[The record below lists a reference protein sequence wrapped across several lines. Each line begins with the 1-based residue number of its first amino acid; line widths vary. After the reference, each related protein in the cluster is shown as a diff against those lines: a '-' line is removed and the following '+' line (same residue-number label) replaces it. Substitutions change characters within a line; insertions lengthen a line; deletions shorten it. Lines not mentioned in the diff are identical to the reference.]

1 MHKNQD
7 KYSNDEFDLE
17 ELNFI
22 DLILKE
28 SLEDDFEVSIPFDF
42 ADQITEVIEKR
53 KSIKEALLKHLM
65 MSLGLITIL
74 AFAIGFLFYFGKE
87 EADMILNFAT
97 NFKYPIAFVLF
108 TILSIQLAD
117 SFLLSR
123 TKEQLEE

>member
-1 MHKNQD
+1 MHENQD
-7 KYSNDEFDLE
+7 KYSNNEFDLE

-22 DLILKE
+22 DQMLKE
-28 SLEDDFEVSIPFDF
+28 NLEDDFEVSIPFNF
-42 ADQITEVIEKR
+42 ADQVTEVIEKR
-53 KSIKEALLKHLM
+53 KSIREALLKHLM

-74 AFAIGFLFYFGKE
+74 AFAVGFLFYLGKD
-87 EADMILNFAT
+87 EADTLLNFAT
-97 NFKYPIAFVLF
+97 KFKYPIAFVLF

>member
-1 MHKNQD
+1 MQKDQD
-7 KYSNDEFDLE
+7 KYSNNEFDLE

-22 DLILKE
+22 DQMLKE
-28 SLEDDFEVSIPFDF
+28 SLEDDFEVSIPLDF
-42 ADQITEVIEKR
+42 ADQVTEVIEKR
-53 KSIKEALLKHLM
+53 KSIREALLKHLM

-74 AFAIGFLFYFGKE
+74 AFAVGFLFYLGKD
-87 EADMILNFAT
+87 EADMLLNFAT

-123 TKEQLEE
+123 TKEQLEK